1 MTNNDYKRCPRCGQK
16 VFSVVKSCT
25 NCGLKFDRLSNLSN
39 KEAKK
44 AIKNGKKENIL
55 YVTTPPSDVNKKK
68 FLLLFWLLG
77 IFGAHNI
84 YVGKYKRGFYSLIT
98 VIAFIVTFIISDI
111 LFTNGIDTSSLQ
123 YYIVGPFT
131 TFAVF
136 GILIWFIDLVPVVTK
151 SFKYPATMSSEE
163 IVDLYLKS
171 KVYKNSHK
179 KNDVKNYDNYDL
191 ND

>member
-1 MTNNDYKRCPRCGQK
+1 M
-16 VFSVVKSCT
+16 
-25 NCGLKFDRLSNLSN
+25 
-39 KEAKK
+39 
-44 AIKNGKKENIL
+44 
-55 YVTTPPSDVNKKK
+55 
-68 FLLLFWLLG
+68 LFWLLG

-179 KNDVKNYDNYDL
+179 KDDVKNYDNYNL